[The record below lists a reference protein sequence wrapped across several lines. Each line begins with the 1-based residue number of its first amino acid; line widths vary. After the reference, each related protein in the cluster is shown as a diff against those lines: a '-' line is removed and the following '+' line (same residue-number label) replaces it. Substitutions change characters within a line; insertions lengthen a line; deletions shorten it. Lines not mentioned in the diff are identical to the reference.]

1 MVLWITIKR
10 FLTNKK
16 MNASNEIVLKQGQD
30 TINDEV
36 KVAEIP
42 NNVYINVAENT
53 TRKKTVSVVDL
64 EYVKF
69 SPPIDIIF
77 VEPLTDTIT
86 PVSITSIFPEPG
98 KRASVTPIDENGAYK
113 HFSKNYRPVNELSTF
128 SKILDS

>member
-77 VEPLTDTIT
+77 VEPLTDTINFCFNYKY
-86 PVSITSIFPEPG
+86 FP
-98 KRASVTPIDENGAYK
+98 
-113 HFSKNYRPVNELSTF
+113 
-128 SKILDS
+128 

>member
-77 VEPLTDTIT
+77 VEPLTDTIN
-86 PVSITSIFPEPG
+86 SSFNYKYFP
-98 KRASVTPIDENGAYK
+98 
-113 HFSKNYRPVNELSTF
+113 
-128 SKILDS
+128 

>member
-1 MVLWITIKR
+1 
-10 FLTNKK
+10 

-53 TRKKTVSVVDL
+53 TRKKTAL
-64 EYVKF
+64 LTLNMLNFHHQLTLYLLNRL
-69 SPPIDIIF
+69 PI
-77 VEPLTDTIT
+77 LLT

>member
-1 MVLWITIKR
+1 MVLWATIKR

-30 TINDEV
+30 RINDEV

-42 NNVYINVAENT
+42 NNVYVNVAENT

-64 EYVKF
+64 GDVKF

-77 VEPLTDTIT
+77 VEPITDTIN
-86 PVSITSIFPEPG
+86 SCFNYKYFPRTR
-98 KRASVTPIDENGAYK
+98 KKS
-113 HFSKNYRPVNELSTF
+113 LSNTN
-128 SKILDS
+128 

>member
-53 TRKKTVSVVDL
+53 TRKKTAL
-64 EYVKF
+64 LTLNMLNFHHQLTLYLLNRL
-69 SPPIDIIF
+69 PI
-77 VEPLTDTIT
+77 LLT